1 MSARRWLVLAALAA
15 ALVAVQARGLDPQ
28 PEKRT
33 EDRYSR
39 LSDVPV
45 GDVLPT
51 YIASL
56 FFGAFRAVVVDVLW
70 IQLKQIEDEKRW
82 YEAKEILKLISHFQP
97 RNPEVWTHLGWHAA
111 YNIAN
116 GFTDPERRW
125 EWFKYGLRWVRNGAR
140 KLPDSAQLKYELGF
154 TLLHKPSWRYG
165 DLDLPLLRRLE
176 EDEELQ
182 EDLLPAGVERG
193 GRTRSAFEL
202 CILWLERARDD
213 LKALPMKGQLTPM
226 GLYLWPSTMDGF
238 IRQAMV
244 KQGFYAWQARRT
256 EESKDWFRRSADHSD
271 AMVRTYPDLSP
282 LFTDWVAFNR
292 RMPEVLDLAARARSE
307 RAEDDRAFLALVQK
321 LYEDHGPLDDGFLWN
336 PRNPD
341 APLDRIKR
349 RAAGGKDLQEYNDL
363 AQTASELG
371 PGNLPRP
378 SRRSSASTRESPLPR
393 SASRSGSSTPPAGR
407 WPRPSSE
414 AGRTCPCRCRATEA
428 AGCGW
433 GRTASPTPG
442 PPPPRI
448 PSRSS
453 CLPDG
458 GASRLNSLACLESPL
473 LESHGRLSRGKS
485 GHGGERVP

>member
-15 ALVAVQARGLDPQ
+15 ALVAVQAGGLDPQ
-28 PEKRT
+28 PEKRI

-193 GRTRSAFEL
+193 GKTRSAFEL

-244 KQGFYAWQARRT
+244 KQGFYAWQTRRT
-256 EESKDWFRRSADHSD
+256 EESKDWFRRSADHSE

-292 RMPEVLDLAARARSE
+292 RMPEVVDLAARARSE

-363 AQTASELG
+363 AQTASELR
-371 PGNLPRP
+371 PGNLLLANLEPRGLDVDWYAFILANP
-378 SRRSSASTRESPLPR
+378 DPQASADAP
-393 SASRSGSSTPPAGR
+393 PPAPLKAVLRFNQGIAPPPIGLKVR
-407 WPRPSSE
+407 VVDPS
-414 AGRTCPCRCRATEA
+414 GRTLAETVIRGRQDLPLSVPSYGSCRVRVE
-428 AGCGW
+428 
-433 GRTASPTPG
+433 
-442 PPPPRI
+442 
-448 PSRSS
+448 
-453 CLPDG
+453 PDG
-458 GASRLNSLACLESPL
+458 QPDPWPPTTAYSLQIVLP
-473 LESHGRLSRGKS
+473 
-485 GHGGERVP
+485 P

>member
-371 PGNLPRP
+371 PGNLLLANLEPRGLDVDWYAFILTNP
-378 SRRSSASTRESPLPR
+378 DPQASANAP
-393 SASRSGSSTPPAGR
+393 PPAPLKAVLRFNQGIAPPPIGLKVR
-407 WPRPSSE
+407 VVDPS
-414 AGRTCPCRCRATEA
+414 GRTLAETVIRGRQDLPLSVPSYGSCRVRV
-428 AGCGW
+428 G
-433 GRTASPTPG
+433 
-442 PPPPRI
+442 
-448 PSRSS
+448 
-453 CLPDG
+453 PDG
-458 GASRLNSLACLESPL
+458 EPDPWPPTTAYSLQIVLP
-473 LESHGRLSRGKS
+473 
-485 GHGGERVP
+485 P